1 MKRGSKRRNS
11 RTIPEGTE
19 HMGKAALFVAVARAG
34 SFSKAAEA
42 LNMGR
47 STLSDHVRTL
57 EDSLGVKLLER
68 STRKLRLT
76 DEGGVLI
83 ERMEAALDAW
93 GEARTLFEGRRQHP
107 AGRLRVT
114 CPSGIATTLVAPV
127 LSEMLRAYPDLQAEF
142 MVDDRV
148 RDLVEDG
155 IDVAIRMARLEDS
168 RLIARRLGE
177 TPLRVVAAPE
187 IAKRLRKAT
196 LDELAQEPWIG
207 HEAVRSG
214 DIVLRKGGS
223 DESRTITPR
232 FVARCSGLEGQ
243 VSLLAGG
250 VGLASMPWL
259 LVADEVARKQLAVVE
274 PWEGM
279 PRPLYAIYPA
289 KRLLPQRTRM
299 FVDRIAERATQLA
312 S

>member
-1 MKRGSKRRNS
+1 MTRKSDRRNS

-34 SFSKAAEA
+34 SFSKAAQA
-42 LNMGR
+42 LGIGR

-68 STRKLRLT
+68 STRKLRIT
-76 DEGGVLI
+76 DEGEVLL

-93 GEARTLFEGRRQHP
+93 GEARTLFDGRRQQP
-107 AGRLRVT
+107 AGRLRIT
-114 CPSGIATTLVAPV
+114 CPSGLATTLVAPV
-127 LSEMLRAYPDLQAEF
+127 LTGMLRQYPALQTEF

-155 IDVAIRMARLEDS
+155 IDVAIRVAPLEDS

-177 TPLRVVAAPE
+177 TPLRVVASPE
-187 IAKRLRKAT
+187 VAKRLRKAT
-196 LDELAQEPWIG
+196 LDELAQEPWVG
-207 HEAVRSG
+207 HAAVRSRE
-214 DIVLRKGGS
+214 IVLRRGDS
-223 DESRTITPR
+223 DENRTITPN
-232 FVARCSGLEGQ
+232 FVARAIGLEGQ

-259 LVADEVARKQLAVVE
+259 LVADDVANGRLAVLE
-274 PWEGM
+274 PWQGM

-289 KRLLPQRTRM
+289 KRLLPQRTRI
-299 FVDRIAERATQLA
+299 FVDRVAERAAELG